1 MMEGKLDLLENRLSP
16 DACKVW
22 MIKETIG
29 NIIYFAVLGLLFF
42 LDYYFAWKAWIGLV
56 IIILTVLS
64 VPITIL
70 SYIWTFF
77 SYKNWRYD
85 VSEEYLKMKSG
96 ALVEEY
102 KIVPMTKIQSVATNQ
117 GPLLRKYGLYN
128 LTVETMGSSHMIP
141 ALPTVVAN
149 ELRNRIAEYAK
160 LKEVD

>member
-1 MMEGKLDLLENRLSP
+1 
-16 DACKVW
+16 
-22 MIKETIG
+22 
-29 NIIYFAVLGLLFF
+29 
-42 LDYYFAWKAWIGLV
+42 
-56 IIILTVLS
+56 
-64 VPITIL
+64 
-70 SYIWTFF
+70 
-77 SYKNWRYD
+77 
-85 VSEEYLKMKSG
+85 MKSG